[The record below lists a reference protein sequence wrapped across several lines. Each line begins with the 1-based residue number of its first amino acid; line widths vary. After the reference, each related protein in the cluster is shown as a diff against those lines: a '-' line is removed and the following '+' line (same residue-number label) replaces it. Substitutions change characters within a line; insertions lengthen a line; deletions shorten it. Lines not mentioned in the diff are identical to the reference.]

1 MRSET
6 EEMLWIASQEDHLIP
21 IQIINHAV
29 KNGISMTKI
38 LDFVK
43 EDLIEIHPNI
53 IKRFFEK
60 IEKIDEKK
68 YRDIWN
74 KVYGSKTQM
83 LFYDDYRFPQQL
95 KMAKGNN
102 SVLLYHEGENLP
114 FERCV
119 AVVGTRNCST
129 HASEFTRELSRAL
142 VDDNRI
148 IVAGLA
154 LGIDT
159 VAHRGALSA
168 GGKTIAVL
176 PWMYDPTPKSNYR
189 LLEEIKENGFAI
201 SDTFLNTVGMMA
213 KGKFIHRNEII
224 SGISDYVIAIESGVT
239 GGTRHQVE
247 IAIHQEKTVMVPEP
261 LLENKVA
268 YEGFEKFIELG
279 AQPVK
284 TIDDVFDI
292 IKNEKKKKIK
302 EDTSFKDTNLLEFP
316 EKQ

>member
-6 EEMLWIASQEDHLIP
+6 EEMLWIAAQEDHLIP
-21 IQIINHAV
+21 IQIMDYAL
-29 KNGISMTKI
+29 KNGISMIKI

-43 EDLIEIHPNI
+43 EDLITIHPNVV
-53 IKRFFEK
+53 KRFFEK

-68 YRDIWN
+68 YRSIWN
-74 KVYGSKTQM
+74 KVYENKTQM
-83 LFYDDYRFPQQL
+83 VFYDDYRFPQQL

-114 FERCV
+114 FEKCV

-142 VDDNRI
+142 VEEDHI
-148 IVAGLA
+148 VVAGLA

-159 VAHRGALSA
+159 IAHTGALSA

-176 PWMYDPTPKSNYR
+176 PWMHDPTPKSNYR
-189 LLEEIKENGFAI
+189 ILEEIKENGFAI

-213 KGKFIHRNEII
+213 KGKFVHRNEII
-224 SGISDYVIAIESGVT
+224 SGISDYVIAVESGMT

-247 IAIHQEKTVMVPEP
+247 IAIHQEKIVMVPEP

-268 YEGFEKFIELG
+268 YEGFEKFVELG
-279 AQPVK
+279 AKPVK
-284 TIDDVFDI
+284 TIDDIFDI
-292 IKNEKKKKIK
+292 MRNENKKKN
-302 EDTSFKDTNLLEFP
+302 FKDTTLLEFP